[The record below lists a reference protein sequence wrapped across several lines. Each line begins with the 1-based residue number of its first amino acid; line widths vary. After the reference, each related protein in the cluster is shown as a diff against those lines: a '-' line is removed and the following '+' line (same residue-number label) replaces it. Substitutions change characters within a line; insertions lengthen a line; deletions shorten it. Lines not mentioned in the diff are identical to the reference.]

1 MKKNISTV
9 DKWIRVMIAVTA
21 SALYFTHTVVGTAGI
36 ILLIVGGIML
46 LTAIINFCP
55 LYGILGISSNRKQ
68 DTNYAS
74 LVSKGAL
81 IVDVRSAQEYA
92 QGHIKGSINIPME
105 KIEYTATDFRNKPVI
120 TCCRSGYRSKMAKI
134 ILAKKGIE
142 AYDGGAWNQL
152 EKQIILVK

>member
-1 MKKNISTV
+1 
-9 DKWIRVMIAVTA
+9 MIAVTA

-36 ILLIVGGIML
+36 ILLIVG
-46 LTAIINFCP
+46 
-55 LYGILGISSNRKQ
+55 ISSNRKQ
-68 DTNYAS
+68 DTNYAE
-74 LVSKGAL
+74 LISKGAL

-92 QGHIKGSINIPME
+92 QGHIKGSTNIPLE
-105 KIEYTATDFRNKPVI
+105 KIEYTATDFRNKTVI

-152 EKQIILVK
+152 EKQLILFNTSLALVHSRATHWSNGAN